1 MFKEPVEIL
10 PNVSYTACATLKV
23 SGAFCSRKLDKPDL
37 FNLCKD

>member
-23 SGAFCSRKLDKPDL
+23 SRTSRFHKLDKA
-37 FNLCKD
+37 